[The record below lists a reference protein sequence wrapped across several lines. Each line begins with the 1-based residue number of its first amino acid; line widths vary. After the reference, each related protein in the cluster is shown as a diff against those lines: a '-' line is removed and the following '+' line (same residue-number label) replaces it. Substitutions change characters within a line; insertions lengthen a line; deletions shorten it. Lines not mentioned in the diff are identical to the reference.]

1 MADFLGMRWAHKPV
15 FAGRGSQ
22 ILEEILH
29 AELDQSRRHRSLC
42 NDAEVC
48 SPKIRAGIGELRVI
62 EGIVELC
69 TERQLCVFP
78 EAPDRGRFA
87 DRKIRIELSRSVD
100 DALTGISITQ

>member
-1 MADFLGMRWAHKPV
+1 MADFLDMRWARKPV
-15 FAGRGSQ
+15 FAVRTSQ

-69 TERQLCVFP
+69 AERQLCVFP

-100 DALTGISITQ
+100 DALTGISIAQ

>member
-1 MADFLGMRWAHKPV
+1 MADFLDTRRTHKPV

-69 TERQLCVFP
+69 PERQLCVFP
-78 EAPDRGRFA
+78 EATDGGRFA
-87 DRKIRIELSRSVD
+87 EREIRIELSRSVD
-100 DALTGISITQ
+100 DALTGISIAQ

>member
-42 NDAEVC
+42 DDAEVC
-48 SPKIRAGIGELRVI
+48 SPKICAGIGELRVI

-78 EAPDRGRFA
+78 EAPDRGHLA
-87 DRKIRIELSRSVD
+87 DREIGIELSRSVD
-100 DALTGISITQ
+100 DALTRISIT

>member
-1 MADFLGMRWAHKPV
+1 MADFPDIRWTRKPV
-15 FAGRGSQ
+15 FAVRASQ
-22 ILEEILH
+22 ILEEILQ
-29 AELDQSRRHRSLC
+29 AELDQSWRHRGLC
-42 NDAEVC
+42 DDAEVC

-69 TERQLCVFP
+69 AERQLCVFP

-100 DALTGISITQ
+100 DALTGISIAQ